1 MAAMISVPPV
11 LPLLKKTMASPTP
24 SQHAPSTQAIKVWS
38 PKIVGS
44 CPLSSD
50 KSFWKR
56 SNSNVRAN
64 VPTIVFKQKRK
75 PNILMAAISKAALTK
90 K

>member
-1 MAAMISVPPV
+1 MAHLLLRSV
-11 LPLLKKTMASPTP
+11 
-24 SQHAPSTQAIKVWS
+24 QAPQAIKVWS

-50 KSFWKR
+50 KVFGKGQIQMSGLMYLL
-56 SNSNVRAN
+56 
-64 VPTIVFKQKRK
+64 IVFKQKRK